1 MKDRTLL
8 LETIVRDWNG
18 LNSEMYCRA
27 EDLDT
32 DYDPIYYVK
41 DFERLDSLESKAME
55 LAAECGREIYFK
67 HNDMYL
73 K

>member
-1 MKDRTLL
+1 MKDDRTLL
-8 LETIVRDWNG
+8 DTIRDWNR
-18 LNSEMYCRA
+18 LNSELYCRA
-27 EDLDT
+27 EEEDL

-55 LAAECGREIYFK
+55 LAAELGREIYFK